1 MIRRE
6 FLSIILP
13 LIVSPI
19 KILGYQDNS
28 GLVTKISK
36 YVKENGAYSNIY
48 INNKLYPY
56 YEFQIKDD
64 DRLQFSNDYLGIMKK
79 DDNSF
84 MFDFELNGDVDV
96 YIEKTSIS
104 NEGVINSNMEDAVNA
119 MKNNKYNNKNLKLV
133 KGKDNKLNSM
143 FIKNLERISS
153 LLNIQ

>member
-13 LIVSPI
+13 LIVDPI
-19 KILGYQDNS
+19 KTIGYQDNS
-28 GLVTKISK
+28 DLVKKISK

-64 DRLQFSNDYLGIMKK
+64 DRLQSSNDYLGIMKK

-104 NEGVINSNMEDAVNA
+104 NEGIINSNMEDAVNA

-133 KGKDNKLNSM
+133 KGRDNKLNSM

>member
-13 LIVSPI
+13 LIVDPI
-19 KILGYQDNS
+19 KTIGYQDNS
-28 GLVTKISK
+28 DLVKKISK

-64 DRLQFSNDYLGIMKK
+64 DRLQSSNDYLGIMKK

-104 NEGVINSNMEDAVNA
+104 NEGIINSNMEDAVNA
-119 MKNNKYNNKNLKLV
+119 MKNNKYNNKSLKLV
-133 KGKDNKLNSM
+133 KGKDNKLNSI

>member
-13 LIVSPI
+13 LIVNPI
-19 KILGYQDNS
+19 KTLGYQDDS
-28 GLVTKISK
+28 SLVTKISK

-48 INNKLYPY
+48 INDKLYPY

-64 DRLQFSNDYLGIMKK
+64 DRLQFSNDYFGIMKK

-104 NEGVINSNMEDAVNA
+104 NEGIINSNMEDAVNA
-119 MKNNKYNNKNLKLV
+119 MKNNKYNNKNLKSV

>member
-36 YVKENGAYSNIY
+36 YIKENGAYSNIY

-64 DRLQFSNDYLGIMKK
+64 DRLQFSKDYLGIMKK

-104 NEGVINSNMEDAVNA
+104 NEGIINSNMEDAVNA

-133 KGKDNKLNSM
+133 KGRDNKLNSM